1 MIYFLCLAYPD
12 KIRRYSNVEIDYKKP
27 KFVAWFLLYHLK
39 LHEIFKN
46 CLHLLG
52 EGQNRLF
59 PIISNSS
66 KNRATNLEKIYQ

>member
-1 MIYFLCLAYPD
+1 MIYFLCLAYVD
-12 KIRRYSNVEIDYKKP
+12 KIRRYSNVEIDYKNLNSWHG
-27 KFVAWFLLYHLK
+27 FCCNLK

-59 PIISNSS
+59 SIISNSS

>member
-1 MIYFLCLAYPD
+1 MIYFLCLAD
-12 KIRRYSNVEIDYKKP
+12 FDRIRRCSNVEIDYKNLNLWHD
-27 KFVAWFLLYHLK
+27 FCCGLK

-59 PIISNSS
+59 LIISNGS
-66 KNRATNLEKIYQ
+66 KNRATNVEKIYQ

>member
-12 KIRRYSNVEIDYKKP
+12 KIRRYSNVEIDYKSLNLWHG
-27 KFVAWFLLYHLK
+27 FCYNLK

-52 EGQNRLF
+52 EGQDRLF

-66 KNRATNLEKIYQ
+66 INRATNLEKIYQ